1 MANTYIKIASASV
14 GSGGAS
20 SIDFSSIPSTYTDLQ
35 VLISARGDVSSGSN
49 ADDISL
55 RLNNDSGANY
65 SYKGITGTGS
75 TSGSFSLSGET
86 QFTYIAFAGS
96 SNATSNTF
104 GNNSIYLPNYAGST
118 QKPISADVVT
128 ENNATLTYMRLNA
141 GLWTGTAA
149 INRMTLTI
157 VGGNFV
163 QYSTATLY
171 GISKS

>member
-1 MANTYIKIASASV
+1 MANTFTKIAAVMV

-20 SIDFSSIPSTYTDLQ
+20 SIDFTSIPSTYTDLQ
-35 VLISARGDVSSGSN
+35 ILISARSDASSGSN
-49 ADDISL
+49 AADISI
-55 RLNNDSGANY
+55 RLNNDSGTNY
-65 SYKGITGTGS
+65 SYRGLTGTGS

-96 SNATSNTF
+96 SNVTSNTF
-104 GNNSIYLPNYAGST
+104 GNSSVYFPNYAGATNKSL
-118 QKPISADVVT
+118 SADVVT

-141 GLWTGTAA
+141 GLWANTAA

-157 VGGNFV
+157 VSANFV

-171 GISKS
+171 GIKNS

>member
-1 MANTYIKIASASV
+1 MPTTFTKIASVSV

-20 SIDFSSIPSTYTDLQ
+20 SIDFTSIPSTYTDLQ
-35 VLISARGDVSSGSN
+35 VLISARGDVSSASN
-49 ADDISL
+49 ADDISI

-65 SYKGITGTGS
+65 SYRGLTGTGS
-75 TSGSFSLSGET
+75 TSGSFSLTGET

-96 SNATSNTF
+96 SNSTANTF
-104 GNNSIYLPNYAGST
+104 GNSSVYFPNYTSSS
-118 QKPISADVVT
+118 QKSLSADVVT

-171 GISKS
+171 GINKS